1 MIVILT
7 DRGSILEPRFVP
19 IIGNQLGWTEWS
31 YKIWRKRPVSRWHLN
46 SIIETIPGKMIN
58 VEYSMQSY
66 RHLFHLNVEKFV
78 FLDSMNDFN
87 RIRINPGVM
96 NKWAIFESMAKK
108 RTINQRVQMRRSRS
122 QLFLSSFFLFLS
134 QLVKFMESKAKYLS
148 TSPILSVLDWPL
160 STILTVNF

>member
-1 MIVILT
+1 MVEPNGHTKSEENNQFLDDIWLWSSRLYQVT
-7 DRGSILEPRFVP
+7 GSTL
-19 IIGNQLGWTEWS
+19 IIARRAIES
-31 YKIWRKRPVSRWHLN
+31 IAYWHLF
-46 SIIETIPGKMIN
+46 
-58 VEYSMQSY
+58 Y
-66 RHLFHLNVEKFV
+66 LNVEKFV
-78 FLDSMNDFN
+78 FLDSMNDFK
-87 RIRINPGVM
+87 RIHINPDVM